1 MNTINAATSVTVT
14 SAAITALAASNLA
27 DLTTL
32 HTQRAGFS
40 DLTNITAVTLTDNG
54 GGVGS
59 VDFGTLETIVDNYQ
73 ANIKAGIAFSFQA
86 GDLIDIDTS
95 DELSAY
101 LTDIGGA
108 LVLSDQDVTV
118 DSSVG
123 VSVANAK
130 SIAADTTGT
139 VTATITSGTRVSD
152 LTELRD
158 PDGEGLGGN
167 EENAWTIT
175 LHSDDA
181 TAATAAE
188 LNTINAATSVT
199 VTSAAITALAAS
211 NLADLTT
218 LHTQRAGFSDLTN
231 ITAVTLT
238 DNGGGVGS
246 VDFGTLETIVDNY
259 QANIKAGIAFSFQAG
274 DLIDIDTSDELTAYL
289 ADITSGALAL
299 TDQDVTVDSLSL
311 IHISEPTRPY

>member
-1 MNTINAATSVTVT
+1 M
-14 SAAITALAASNLA
+14 
-27 DLTTL
+27 
-32 HTQRAGFS
+32 
-40 DLTNITAVTLTDNG
+40 TLTDNG

-73 ANIKAGIAFSFQA
+73 ANIKNSITFSFQA
-86 GDLIDIDTS
+86 GDTIDIDTS

-139 VTATITSGTRVSD
+139 VTATIASGTRVSK
-152 LTELRD
+152 LTELRN
-158 PDGEGLGGN
+158 PGGGN

-175 LHSDDA
+175 IHSDDA

-188 LNTINAATSVT
+188 LNLINAATSVT

-211 NLADLTT
+211 D
-218 LHTQRAGFSDLTN
+218 
-231 ITAVTLT
+231 
-238 DNGGGVGS
+238 
-246 VDFGTLETIVDNY
+246 
-259 QANIKAGIAFSFQAG
+259 
-274 DLIDIDTSDELTAYL
+274 
-289 ADITSGALAL
+289 
-299 TDQDVTVDSLSL
+299 
-311 IHISEPTRPY
+311 